1 MEQKVRVVVERA
13 HAERKKAQI
22 PVRRPLLS
30 MATTIAKPMSNLEAL
45 VKDEIN
51 VKNIAW
57 GQTEDK
63 IDIKE
68 TPGLIEEAKTRELI
82 RKIQV
87 ERKNMGMKLAQK
99 IKLDSP
105 WLPKSKELARL
116 LKTKTLAKSVK
127 RGKFSVSKS
136 Q

>member
-1 MEQKVRVVVERA
+1 M
-13 HAERKKAQI
+13 
-22 PVRRPLLS
+22 
-30 MATTIAKPMSNLEAL
+30 
-45 VKDEIN
+45 KDEIN

-68 TPGLIEEAKTRELI
+68 TPELIEEAKTRELI

-136 Q
+136 P